1 MNHMKLPQLVALV
14 VLLCVTTHFATA
26 QTITASRFTSR
37 PDSWLSSDE
46 GKKQI
51 DAIISWQRPEGG
63 WEKGYSAAAP
73 HEAGK
78 PFGDWG
84 NIGTID
90 NGHTY
95 TELRLIARSYNATKR
110 ESDLQAFSRGLD
122 YLLKAQFP
130 NGGWPQRF
138 PLPDNYGRH
147 ITFNDDA
154 MINVMRL
161 LSEISASTSDAG
173 TFKFVDAARRENA
186 GLAVKRGIECILKS
200 QVIVNGKR
208 TVWGQQHDE
217 VTLAPTNARSYELPS
232 LCSSESAGI
241 VRFLMQLERPSAEI
255 QQSIRSAAVWF
266 SESRIAG
273 KRLQRSGDDLIVV
286 DDPAAPPLWSRFYE
300 IDTNR
305 PFFCGRDGVKKYSL
319 AEIEKERRTG
329 YAWLRDWGSA
339 VAADYAKWS
348 AAHPTTAPN

>member
-1 MNHMKLPQLVALV
+1 MNQHKTRRLGFIAF
-14 VLLCVTTHFATA
+14 LLCGLAQMTLA

-73 HEAGK
+73 HEEGK

-110 ESDLQAFSRGLD
+110 NSDLEAFNRGLD

-161 LSEISASTSDAG
+161 LREVSASSNENSA
-173 TFKFVDAARRENA
+173 FKFVDAARREKA
-186 GLAVKRGIECILKS
+186 GLAVQRGIECILKA
-200 QVIVNGKR
+200 QVVVNEKR

-241 VRFLMQLERPSAEI
+241 VRFLMQLERPSEEI
-255 QQSIRSAAVWF
+255 QRSIHAAAAWF
-266 SESRIAG
+266 AKSKIEG
-273 KRLQRSGDDLIVV
+273 KRLQRTGDDLVVV
-286 DDPAAPPLWSRFYE
+286 DDPTAPPLWSRFYE
-300 IDTNR
+300 LDTNR
-305 PFFCGRDGVKKYSL
+305 PFYCGRDGVKKYSL

-339 VAADYAKWS
+339 VATDYAKWS
-348 AAHPTTAPN
+348 IAHPTTAPK